1 MNEYYVIKGDG
12 DESQFDEDMA
22 EIMEKDNLTILE
34 IMDKILQIFVLVST
48 VKDRKIIEQ
57 SNAERNHLVIT
68 MLFP

>member
-1 MNEYYVIKGDG
+1 MNQYYVIKGDG

-48 VKDRKIIEQ
+48 VKDRKIIE
-57 SNAERNHLVIT
+57 
-68 MLFP
+68 